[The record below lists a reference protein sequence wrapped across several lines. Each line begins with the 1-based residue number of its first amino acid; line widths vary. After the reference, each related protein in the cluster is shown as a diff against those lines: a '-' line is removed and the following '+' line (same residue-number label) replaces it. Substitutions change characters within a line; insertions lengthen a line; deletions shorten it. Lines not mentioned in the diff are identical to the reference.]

1 MHAALGFLSSKAF
14 NEKGGTLDMILELHL
29 VLLLRVYCWIKKTE
43 KYFDLHDRES
53 LDLTPLS

>member
-29 VLLLRVYCWIKKTE
+29 VLPLENVLLDQKDIE
-43 KYFDLHDRES
+43 IF
-53 LDLTPLS
+53 